1 MNPLFDE
8 LNGPNSMAGQ
18 FTQFMNNPLAFLMQ
32 KRNISIPNQYSNNPQ
47 DAVNYLISSGKMD
60 QVTFNN
66 LMAQATSMGFKF

>member
-1 MNPLFDE
+1 
-8 LNGPNSMAGQ
+8 MAGQ

>member
-18 FTQFMNNPLAFLMQ
+18 FAQFMNNPLAFLMQ

-47 DAVNYLISSGKMD
+47 NAVNYLISSGKMD

>member
-1 MNPLFDE
+1 MNPLFNE